1 MRPRPELIG
10 LLLAASLATGAC
22 AAPKPG
28 PALHCRH
35 PLTTIGSA
43 DGLPASITTQV
54 RPWMAL
60 HGERWNDTDSITP
73 GDLTASFLWAARS
86 TGDWIVA
93 YKVGGI
99 ACCSNRFALFKPVG
113 TGYQQ
118 VLAPSGAPDS
128 FGDASCKGLDAA
140 LGAYGTRPW
149 R

>member
-22 AAPKPG
+22 AAPKGG

-35 PLTTIGSA
+35 SLSTIDAA
-43 DGLPASITTQV
+43 DGLPPSIGAQL

-60 HGERWNDTDSITP
+60 HGERWNATDSITP
-73 GDLTASFLWAARS
+73 GDLTAKFLWAARS
-86 TGDWIVA
+86 HGDWIVA

-99 ACCSNRFALFKPVG
+99 ACCSNRFAFFKPVG

-118 VLAPSGAPDS
+118 ALAPSGAPDY

-140 LGAYGTRPW
+140 LDAYGTRPW